1 MSLEEEA
8 RDFKKRAGMTEKEK
22 TAMRYYLGCVLTG
35 MIARGENLRRED
47 LDNLMDQAMSL
58 AKLAVEKESDF

>member
-1 MSLEEEA
+1 MSLEKEA
-8 RDFKKRAGMTEKEK
+8 KEFSKRSGMTEKEK

-35 MIARGENLRRED
+35 FIARGENIRRED
-47 LDNLMDQAMSL
+47 LDNLLDQATAV

>member
-1 MSLEEEA
+1 MSLEDEA

-35 MIARGENLRRED
+35 MIARGENLRQED
-47 LDNLMDQAMSL
+47 IDNLLNQAMLL
-58 AKLAVEKESDF
+58 AKAAVDKEAEF

>member
-1 MSLEEEA
+1 MSLEDEA

-35 MIARGENLRRED
+35 MIARGENLRQED
-47 LDNLMDQAMSL
+47 IDNLLNQAMLL
-58 AKLAVEKESDF
+58 AKAAVDKESEF